1 MTNSSSTQAKIFSR
15 CICIQAPEFRLST
28 VQHMKYVIN
37 RDRILFRFSA
47 GHQQYS
53 FDVQKLSTA
62 VDNYV
67 CNYFLTFLV
76 ISIA

>member
-1 MTNSSSTQAKIFSR
+1 MTNSSNSQAKIFSSW
-15 CICIQAPEFRLST
+15 ICIQAPEFRIST
-28 VQHMKYVIN
+28 VQYMKYVIN
-37 RDRILFRFSA
+37 SNRFLFRFSA
-47 GHQQYS
+47 GHQQCS

-62 VDNYV
+62 VDNSV